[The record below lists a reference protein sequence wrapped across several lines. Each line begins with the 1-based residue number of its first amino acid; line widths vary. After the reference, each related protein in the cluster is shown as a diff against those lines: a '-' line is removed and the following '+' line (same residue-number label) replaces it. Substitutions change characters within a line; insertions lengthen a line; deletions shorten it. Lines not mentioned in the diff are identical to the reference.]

1 MADEVC
7 QGFQLM
13 CDFVAN
19 KCRKIAIFEQFFGH
33 NKMHVYIFDFFFAF
47 TKFQSWEH

>member
-7 QGFQLM
+7 QCFQLM

-33 NKMHVYIFDFFFAF
+33 NKMHVYIFYFMGFFMAF
-47 TKFQSWEH
+47 TKF